1 MDETK
6 ALRAIEG
13 LHSARGTH
21 DTSKRPDSEK
31 LKLLGGGCITI
42 ITTKEKI
49 DTTYDHM
56 TCPIMPRKN
65 PAGTSLEGRPKSR
78 LYCFLG
84 DAKAA

>member
-42 ITTKEKI
+42 ITTKEKNRHDI
-49 DTTYDHM
+49 
-56 TCPIMPRKN
+56 
-65 PAGTSLEGRPKSR
+65 
-78 LYCFLG
+78 
-84 DAKAA
+84 